1 MPTRAICMDAWFGH
15 QAPPPPA
22 SLFRDKRT
30 KMTPK
35 KNNISSGSI
44 SLTTRQ
50 MCVRVTW
57 NLHQQDGG
65 SGGRPDTFFAIII
78 SLPPAQFAVEI
89 NRHKMKK
96 RKKKDDDGDSENRER
111 FSPFLDSRDNGKGW
125 MTKRIGSRRI
135 SRDSRPLPHQRE
147 YRSSKDE
154 KTGQTQGTYTHT
166 HTQVDALLFNRS
178 LCNG

>member
-89 NRHKMKK
+89 NRHRMKK
-96 RKKKDDDGDSENRER
+96 RKKR
-111 FSPFLDSRDNGKGW
+111 
-125 MTKRIGSRRI
+125 TTTATRRI
-135 SRDSRPLPHQRE
+135 EKDFLLFLIRE
-147 YRSSKDE
+147 TMAKVEWPKGLAADVSHETLGRSHIRENTVPARTRKLARHR
-154 KTGQTQGTYTHT
+154 GHTHT
-166 HTQVDALLFNRS
+166 HTQVDALLFNRF